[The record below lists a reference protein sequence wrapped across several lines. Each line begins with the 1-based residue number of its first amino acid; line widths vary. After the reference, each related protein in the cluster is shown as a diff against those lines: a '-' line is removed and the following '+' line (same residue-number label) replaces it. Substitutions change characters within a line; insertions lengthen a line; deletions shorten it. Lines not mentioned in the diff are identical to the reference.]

1 LYNSGESSSE
11 MNYEHDV
18 ALLAAI
24 VDSSADAIISKSL
37 EGIIQSWNAGA
48 ERLYGY
54 PAEEVI
60 GQPMMSLLPKGL
72 VEQEIDILLRVG
84 RGERLEPFE
93 TIRIHKSGRPVPISL
108 TISPIR
114 SAGGTIIGASHIARD
129 MTEAKQLKDK
139 LQLSQKMEAVGRLS
153 GGIAHDFNN
162 LLTVIA
168 GYGSLLQADLKND
181 PVRLDMVNEVMGAA
195 ERASDLT
202 RQLLA
207 FSRQQVVQLRPVNLN
222 DSVLKLHAMLR
233 RLIGE
238 DVEVK
243 LELQPGLQS
252 IHADPGQIAQILMN
266 LTANARDAMPSGGKI
281 SIRTESWVVEDDRFH
296 RELGFTPGCYAR
308 LLFSDSGQGM
318 DAETCAHIFEP
329 FFTTKD
335 IGKGTGLGLATVYS
349 IVKRSG
355 GQISVYSEPGY
366 GTTFTI
372 YLPCAEGAETPAI
385 GTEPEVAKGS
395 ETILLVEDEPSLRKL
410 ANTILKDN
418 GYTVLAAANPQ
429 EALALCSAHPEKI
442 SLMLTDIV
450 MPGGNG
456 EQLAAQMCQHR
467 RGVRVMFMSGYSEH
481 AILQRILSQPN
492 AAFLQKPFT
501 PNQLLR
507 KVREVLDSELAP

>member
-1 LYNSGESSSE
+1 

-54 PAEEVI
+54 PAAEVI

-72 VEQEIDILLRVG
+72 VEQENDILLRVG

-114 SAGGTIIGASHIARD
+114 SASGTIIGASHIARD
-129 MTEAKQLKDK
+129 MTEARQLKDK

-153 GGIAHDFNN
+153 GGVAHDFNN

-168 GYGSLLQADLKND
+168 GYGSLLQADLKDD

-207 FSRQQVVQLRPVNLN
+207 FSRQQIVQLRSVNLN

-243 LELQPGLQS
+243 LEL
-252 IHADPGQIAQILMN
+252 
-266 LTANARDAMPSGGKI
+266 
-281 SIRTESWVVEDDRFH
+281 
-296 RELGFTPGCYAR
+296 
-308 LLFSDSGQGM
+308 
-318 DAETCAHIFEP
+318 
-329 FFTTKD
+329 
-335 IGKGTGLGLATVYS
+335 
-349 IVKRSG
+349 
-355 GQISVYSEPGY
+355 
-366 GTTFTI
+366 
-372 YLPCAEGAETPAI
+372 
-385 GTEPEVAKGS
+385 
-395 ETILLVEDEPSLRKL
+395 
-410 ANTILKDN
+410 
-418 GYTVLAAANPQ
+418 
-429 EALALCSAHPEKI
+429 
-442 SLMLTDIV
+442 
-450 MPGGNG
+450 
-456 EQLAAQMCQHR
+456 
-467 RGVRVMFMSGYSEH
+467 
-481 AILQRILSQPN
+481 
-492 AAFLQKPFT
+492 
-501 PNQLLR
+501 
-507 KVREVLDSELAP
+507 

>member
-1 LYNSGESSSE
+1 

-18 ALLAAI
+18 AQLAAI
-24 VDSSADAIISKSL
+24 VDSSADAIISKTL
-37 EGIIQSWNAGA
+37 EGIIQTWNAGA

-54 PAEEVI
+54 PAEEVL

-72 VEQEIDILLRVG
+72 IEQENDILLRVG

-93 TIRIHKSGRPVPISL
+93 TIRIHKSGRPIPISL

-114 SAGGTIIGASHIARD
+114 NAAGSIIGASHIARD

-139 LQLSQKMEAVGRLS
+139 LQLSQKMEAIGRLS
-153 GGIAHDFNN
+153 GGVAHDFNN

-168 GYGSLLQADLKND
+168 GYGALLQADLKND
-181 PVRLDMVNEVMGAA
+181 SEQLEMINEVMRAA
-195 ERASDLT
+195 ERAADLT

-207 FSRQQVVQLRPVNLN
+207 FSRQQIVQLRSVDLN
-222 DSVLKLHAMLR
+222 DSLLKIHAMLR

-243 LELQPGLQS
+243 LELQPGLRN
-252 IHADPGQIAQILMN
+252 IRADSGQISQILMN

-308 LLFSDSGQGM
+308 LLFSDTGQGM
-318 DAETCAHIFEP
+318 DSETRAQIFEP
-329 FFTTKD
+329 FFTTKES
-335 IGKGTGLGLATVYS
+335 GKGTGLGLATVYS
-349 IVKRSG
+349 IVKHNG
-355 GQISVYSEPGY
+355 GHISVYSEPGY

-372 YLPCAEGAETPAI
+372 YLPCAEEEQVPVAHAV
-385 GTEPEVAKGS
+385 PEVAKGS

-410 ANTILKDN
+410 AHSILKGN
-418 GYTVLAAANPQ
+418 GYTVLPASNTQ
-429 EALALCSAHPEKI
+429 EALDLCSRHAGKI

-456 EQLAAQMCQHR
+456 EQLASQVCERR
-467 RGVRVMFMSGYSEH
+467 RGLRVMFMSGYSEH
-481 AILQRILSQPN
+481 AILERILSQPG

-501 PNQLLR
+501 PAQLLT
-507 KVREVLDSELAP
+507 KVREVLDSDVTP